1 MEHLEVPD
9 RPDRPEQPDVVKEKS
24 LQNNVFKN
32 TIHVFCFRYL
42 FFFCTIT
49 KKRRLKILINLFIEI
64 QICFE
69 IISILDTAR

>member
-1 MEHLEVPD
+1 MEHLAVPD

-42 FFFCTIT
+42 FFLYDNQEKTFENINQ
-49 KKRRLKILINLFIEI
+49 LIHRNTNLF
-64 QICFE
+64 
-69 IISILDTAR
+69 